1 MYKTDFIVRYRDIE
15 TELTKRLD
23 NRLAEEVAAEISKA
37 IQATFNFTN
46 INIVTNVNGNPI
58 LKTSIHNGS
67 NDIINQVID
76 ETNIHEFLIQ
86 NGEVENI
93 YLEED
98 DDEYLQIENFTKN
111 MIDKKGLIEKNLIE
125 NGQNGKKEKGQNGQ
139 NGQNG
144 KKEKEQN
151 EPKAKEEKKVEPKEE
166 KKKRGRKSK
175 KEIEEQ
181 QLRLHQLEL
190 ELKRMELEE
199 EQELALEEANKKAA
213 LIKKQEKAKEAAI
226 IAEETNKQA
235 KLMTANFLAAND
247 LENDSDDDDSSDYK
261 YTRQDIVYICDKL
274 YRDELISV
282 FDADS
287 LEDPKMDAGI
297 KMVFEHLI
305 KHDEFVIFLL
315 ELSPQVMDKS
325 KAKTEQELYNFKRN
339 TDYLIF
345 ITMFS
350 QQLFYLTHQ
359 CICKMMIEK
368 HVGSEL
374 IGELKGKLLKIFSY
388 CNN

>member
-15 TELTKRLD
+15 IELTKRLD

-37 IQATFNFTN
+37 IQSTFNFTN

-111 MIDKKGLIEKNLIE
+111 LIDKKNLIE
-125 NGQNGKKEKGQNGQ
+125 NGQNGQ

-144 KKEKEQN
+144 KKEN
-151 EPKAKEEKKVEPKEE
+151 EPKINEPKKEEKKVEPKEE

-235 KLMTANFLAAND
+235 KLMTANFLASND

-305 KHDEFVIFLL
+305 KHDEFVTFLL